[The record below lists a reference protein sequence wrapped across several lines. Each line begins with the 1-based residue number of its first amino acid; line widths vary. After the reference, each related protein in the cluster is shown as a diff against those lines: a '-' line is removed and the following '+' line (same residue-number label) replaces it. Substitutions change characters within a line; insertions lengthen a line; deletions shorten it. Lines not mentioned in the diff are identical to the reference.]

1 MAYNI
6 LPNIDPRID
15 NNLAIV
21 DDYQKQITITKLP
34 KKEVKKELPKQEI
47 KKEIPIE
54 VKKEVPVEVK
64 KELPKEDVLIQ
75 IETEEKIIV
84 QESQNRDKEFDI
96 GYFDHIKARYTKILT
111 NVDQS
116 LQTNPNDKNLGS
128 RVE

>member
-1 MAYNI
+1 VAYNI

-54 VKKEVPVEVK
+54 VKKEVPIEVK
-64 KELPKEDVLIQ
+64 KELPKE
-75 IETEEKIIV
+75 EASSK
-84 QESQNRDKEFDI
+84 
-96 GYFDHIKARYTKILT
+96 
-111 NVDQS
+111 
-116 LQTNPNDKNLGS
+116 
-128 RVE
+128 